1 VHGDAADEDR
11 AIPSPFTILV
21 LAFAWVRRAP
31 AADSYLPLVACRED
45 VASTLFFPAM
55 AAVEGIGTAFGFH
68 APWLYAGKASHRD
81 IEGVEDLMAALEGRG
96 K

>member
-1 VHGDAADEDR
+1 M
-11 AIPSPFTILV
+11 ILV

-31 AADSYLPLVACRED
+31 AADSYLPLVAYRED

-55 AAVEGIGTAFGFH
+55 AAVEGLGTAFGFH